1 MKIYVDA
8 MGGDLAPEAPVK
20 GTLMALRQFPHLTI
34 ILAGKLDEVKPFLGD
49 YDDVKDRLILEEEPE
64 VITNHESPVMGVR
77 KKVNSATVQ
86 GMLKVRSGEADGFV
100 SAGSTGATLAGGMF
114 RLGRIPGIERPAL
127 APLMPN
133 GKGHF
138 LLIDCGAN
146 VDCKPEYLV
155 QFGIMGDAYMRGV
168 MGMENPRIGLVNIG
182 AEAEKGNALV
192 KETYPLM
199 EKAPYNFVGNVEAR
213 DVPLD
218 QADVCVTD
226 GFGGNL
232 ILKYTEGLA
241 SALMGLIKKELMA
254 DTRGNKA
261 VRFPAAH
268 LQHAL
273 HRGAVH
279 LFAHAHDR
287 AFMIGDH
294 LRLLLQGQPVL
305 HVTGV
310 SEEWL
315 DFLQPAGQDD
325 LQLRIFAQCVQ
336 GSLHRSLRRQVPAH
350 RVHINLQTDRS
361 SVSESLHIPVKA
373 ARRISTLSRNTSPF
387 RLSCRSRR
395 RFPRSGSLPG
405 RRAYSGRK
413 R

>member
-20 GTLMALRQFPHLTI
+20 GTLAALRKYPELEI
-34 ILAGKLDEVKPFLGD
+34 ILAGKLDEVRPFLTGWE
-49 YDDVKDRLILEEEPE
+49 DVKDRLTLEEAPE
-64 VITNHESPVMGVR
+64 IITNHESPVMGVR

-86 GMLKVRSGEADGFV
+86 GMLKVRCGEADGFV

-127 APLMPN
+127 APLIPN
-133 GKGHF
+133 GKGYF

-155 QFGIMGDAYMRGV
+155 QFGIMGDAYMKGV

-213 DVPLD
+213 DIPLD
-218 QADVCVTD
+218 QADVVVTD

-241 SALMGLIKKELMA
+241 TALMGMIKKEMMA
-254 DTRGNKA
+254 DVRGKIGGLIA
-261 VRFPAAH
+261 KPAFRRVKKLLNSDEIGGAP
-268 LQHAL
+268 LLGVQ
-273 HRGAVH
+273 GAV
-279 LFAHAHDR
+279 
-287 AFMIGDH
+287 
-294 LRLLLQGQPVL
+294 
-305 HVTGV
+305 
-310 SEEWL
+310 
-315 DFLQPAGQDD
+315 
-325 LQLRIFAQCVQ
+325 
-336 GSLHRSLRRQVPAH
+336 
-350 RVHINLQTDRS
+350 
-361 SVSESLHIPVKA
+361 VKA
-373 ARRISTLSRNTSPF
+373 H
-387 RLSCRSRR
+387 
-395 RFPRSGSLPG
+395 GSSNDYAFCSAIKQCIKMIDGNVVKIIEEGVKKQLEEQ
-405 RRAYSGRK
+405 
-413 R
+413 

>member
-20 GTLMALRQFPHLTI
+20 GALAALRKYPSLEI
-34 ILAGKLDEVKPFLGD
+34 ILAGKLDEVTPFLTD
-49 YDDVKDRLILEEEPE
+49 WDDVKSRLTLEEAPE

-86 GMLKVRSGEADGFV
+86 GMLKVRNGEADGFV

-133 GKGHF
+133 GKGYF

-155 QFGIMGDAYMRGV
+155 QFGIMGDAYMKGV
-168 MGMENPRIGLVNIG
+168 LGMENPRVGLVNIG

-199 EKAPYNFVGNVEAR
+199 EKAPYNFIGNVEAR
-213 DVPLD
+213 DIPLN
-218 QADVCVTD
+218 QADVVVTD

-241 SALMGLIKKELMA
+241 TALLGIIKTEMTADIRGKIGGLIAKPAFRRVKKTMNSDEIGGAPLL
-254 DTRGNKA
+254 G
-261 VRFPAAH
+261 V
-268 LQHAL
+268 Q
-273 HRGAVH
+273 GAVVK
-279 LFAHAHDR
+279 AHGSSNAY
-287 AFMIGDH
+287 AFCSAIGQCVKMIEG
-294 LRLLLQGQPVL
+294 
-305 HVTGV
+305 HVVQIIEEGV
-310 SEEWL
+310 SKL
-315 DFLQPAGQDD
+315 
-325 LQLRIFAQCVQ
+325 VQ
-336 GSLHRSLRRQVPAH
+336 
-350 RVHINLQTDRS
+350 
-361 SVSESLHIPVKA
+361 
-373 ARRISTLSRNTSPF
+373 TSDN
-387 RLSCRSRR
+387 
-395 RFPRSGSLPG
+395 G
-405 RRAYSGRK
+405 
-413 R
+413 